1 MQIFDA
7 SSIIY
12 AWDNYPLA
20 QFPPLWDWLSSRVEE
35 KTILMS
41 RVASVEVAHKSPDC
55 HGWLRDNGL
64 KLLEVTNEI
73 VQEAMRIKRLLRIV
87 NDSYHPK
94 GVDEND
100 LLIIATAR
108 IHCLELVSDESR

>member
-55 HGWLRDNGL
+55 HGWLRDSGL

-73 VQEAMRIKRLLRIV
+73 VQEAMRIIETTQDCERQL
-87 NDSYHPK
+87 SPK
-94 GVDEND
+94 G
-100 LLIIATAR
+100 R
-108 IHCLELVSDESR
+108 RRK